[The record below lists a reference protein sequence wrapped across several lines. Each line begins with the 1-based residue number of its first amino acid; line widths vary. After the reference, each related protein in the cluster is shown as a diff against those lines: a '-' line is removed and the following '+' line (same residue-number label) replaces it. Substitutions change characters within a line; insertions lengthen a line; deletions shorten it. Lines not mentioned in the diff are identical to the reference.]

1 MADSERPRRTHPS
14 VGNVIYANF
23 GNTTKVST
31 PKPAVQKETRT
42 SLASMLLIDAAT
54 TATDSE
60 RVKRGR
66 AYARNGNVVNLE
78 FTNGRIIAAV
88 AGSQNQPFNVDVVL
102 PPRNADQLNTVTQL
116 LLEPGSL
123 AEAKEGKA

>member
-1 MADSERPRRTHPS
+1 MADSDRPRRTPPS

-66 AYARNGNVVNLE
+66 AYARNGYDVNLQ

-88 AGSQNQPFNVDVVL
+88 SGAQSQSINSQCGP
-102 PPRNADQLNTVTQL
+102 A
-116 LLEPGSL
+116 
-123 AEAKEGKA
+123 